1 MVIAT
6 GSRTG
11 RTTAQTI
18 LEHRACISCGSAKRA
33 CGGSRPTSSISIRCT
48 DRTGETPTQE
58 TLWALDESGPRRQGS
73 LSRRRQFL
81 RTGDLQNFGAGSL
94 QPDVSRHRKTD
105 GAFLRQIRH
114 GHEFVFSACRRI
126 ADRQVPA
133 ASLLGMESG
142 MRRKSA
148 ANAPHSKCGY
158 TSALYRL
165 APLQLIFSLNNFSH
179 FAAFNSAN

>member
-1 MVIAT
+1 MKRADLPAYLVGRAALVGRRDNGDRNRFSNRTDHGSNDT
-6 GSRTG
+6 GTSR
-11 RTTAQTI
+11 
-18 LEHRACISCGSAKRA
+18 LHLVRACEASLRRLK
-33 CGGSRPTSSISIRCT
+33 THSSISIRCT

-105 GAFLRQIRH
+105 GAFLILRQIRH
-114 GHEFVFSACRRI
+114 GHEFVFSACGRI

-133 ASLLGMESG
+133 ASLLRHGKKPIGGSNPPSPPDLAG
-142 MRRKSA
+142 VRK
-148 ANAPHSKCGY
+148 
-158 TSALYRL
+158 T
-165 APLQLIFSLNNFSH
+165 Q
-179 FAAFNSAN
+179 

>member
-18 LEHRACISCGSAKRA
+18 LEHRACISCGPAKRA
-33 CGGSRPTSSISIRCT
+33 CGGSRPTTSISIRCT

-133 ASLLGMESG
+133 ASLLRHGKKPIGGSNPSL
-142 MRRKSA
+142 SA
-148 ANAPHSKCGY
+148 K
-158 TSALYRL
+158 
-165 APLQLIFSLNNFSH
+165 
-179 FAAFNSAN
+179 NSNK

>member
-18 LEHRACISCGSAKRA
+18 LEHRACISCGPAKRA
-33 CGGSRPTSSISIRCT
+33 CGGSRPTHRSLSGAPTGPAKRRPRRRRPRRGRCGRWT
-48 DRTGETPTQE
+48 N
-58 TLWALDESGPRRQGS
+58 LVRRQGS

-105 GAFLRQIRH
+105 GAFLILRQIRH
-114 GHEFVFSACRRI
+114 GHEFVFSACGRI

-133 ASLLGMESG
+133 ASLLRHGKKPIGGSNPPSPPDLAG
-142 MRRKSA
+142 VRK
-148 ANAPHSKCGY
+148 
-158 TSALYRL
+158 T
-165 APLQLIFSLNNFSH
+165 Q
-179 FAAFNSAN
+179 